1 MLNAALCSRQER
13 KVYMTDILE
22 LGKRAQAAAPAIAA
36 AAPAV
41 KNAALAAIAD
51 ALIARTGEIVKKNQE
66 DIEQAVTNGMSQSM
80 IDRLLLNPQRIVA
93 IAASVRTL
101 IDMDDI
107 VGSVEHGTI
116 RPNGL
121 QILKT
126 RVPLGVIGIIFESR
140 PNVTV
145 DAATLCLKAGNA
157 VILRGGKE
165 ALCSNAHLVT
175 VMREAVESAGLP
187 ADVVQFVDDTS
198 HETAEKMMR
207 MNQYL
212 DVLIPRGGAGLIRAV
227 VEHASVPVIQT
238 GTGNCHVYVDDS
250 ADLEMAVN
258 IVDNGKTQR
267 PSVCNALESL
277 LVHKDIAQEA
287 LPLIKARLDQHKVV
301 MHGCQTT
308 RSILGPDVQPAT
320 EEDYAKEY
328 LSYDISVKVVDSID
342 EAIAHISRYG
352 TKHSE
357 AIVTRSLEHARKFQT
372 QVDAAA
378 VYVNASTR
386 FTDGGEFGMG
396 AEIGISTQKLHARGP
411 MGLHELTTVK
421 YLINGEGQIR

>member
-51 ALIARTGEIVKKNQE
+51 ALIAKTGEIVKKNQE

-267 PSVCNALESL
+267 PSVCNAVESL

>member
-1 MLNAALCSRQER
+1 
-13 KVYMTDILE
+13 MTDILE

-267 PSVCNALESL
+267 PSVCNAVESL
-277 LVHKDIAQEA
+277 LVHKDIAREA

-308 RSILGPDVQPAT
+308 RSILGPDVQLAT

-421 YLINGEGQIR
+421 YLVTSNGAVRK

>member
-1 MLNAALCSRQER
+1 M
-13 KVYMTDILE
+13 VYMTDILE

-66 DIEQAVTNGMSQSM
+66 DIERAVANGMSQSM

-157 VILRGGKE
+157 VILRGSKE
-165 ALCSNAHLVT
+165 ALCSNAHLVA

-267 PSVCNALESL
+267 PSVCNAVESL

>member
-1 MLNAALCSRQER
+1 
-13 KVYMTDILE
+13 MTDILE

-107 VGSVEHGTI
+107 IGSVEHGTI

-207 MNQYL
+207 MNPYL

-267 PSVCNALESL
+267 PSVCNAVESL

>member
-1 MLNAALCSRQER
+1 
-13 KVYMTDILE
+13 MTDILE

-267 PSVCNALESL
+267 PSVCNAVESL

-372 QVDAAA
+372 QVDATA

>member
-1 MLNAALCSRQER
+1 
-13 KVYMTDILE
+13 MTDILE

-36 AAPAV
+36 TAPAV
-41 KNAALAAIAD
+41 KNAALAALAD
-51 ALIARTGEIVKKNQE
+51 ALIARTGEIGKKNQE

-267 PSVCNALESL
+267 PSVCNAVESL
-277 LVHKDIAQEA
+277 LVHKDIAREA

-308 RSILGPDVQPAT
+308 RSILGPDVQLAT